1 MRFHHVFL
9 LVGTVTAR
17 LQAAQHRQL
26 EAPSPNEPY
35 SVLSPLC
42 AERPAAA
49 AKSFSSFLEDSGLD
63 PATQFIDIPC
73 DESVV
78 IVPSDDNIVFK
89 YGLSVSGK
97 LSFEDNGHRTRIESP
112 TILVRGYLEI
122 GSVAN
127 PYSSPLHIV
136 LTDGGEDLV
145 INDEALGRYNPL
157 TFNEKGL
164 VVVGGKVTMVGAT
177 DDIYTHLLEN
187 VSQGSKVVKVG
198 KDVAWKAGDQIAIS
212 SGNYQGQFSS
222 YGTIIDT
229 ESLEGGG
236 VALILDEGTQYG
248 HIVRYFEKSMMED
261 RSEVYLR
268 PEVVKT
274 NRNIV
279 ISGSESDD
287 GEGGYFVMS
296 HCAEKQVVEGVEFV
310 NMGQMGYDNRF
321 PIQVAFGG
329 YVPEGTR
336 ITKNSIHHSLQ
347 RCVVIQAT
355 HDVIVDHNVAYHTH
369 GHCFVTEDG
378 IETGNKFLG
387 NVAMNIV
394 MSTKSI
400 DAGDG
405 NDQTDSFASAF
416 YMASPSNDIQ
426 GNVVAGAQHTGF
438 FYESFL
444 RVRGASAE
452 YKLPGFDTLN
462 VKHMPFGVF
471 KDNLAHGVQIG
482 LNPGFGRSP
491 SEPMTFFGFS
501 CWSVYDCFHSQ
512 HSHNLS
518 LDHVTAIDFL
528 SNGVSVLNAQGFTLK
543 NALLVGELNKPAA
556 EECDKRD
563 VAAILISSSLSFTI
577 QNIHFQKLSHGSNC
591 QKTNYAIDIQSTST
605 AGGILHPALIN
616 LSFDESV
623 ETHYNVDAS
632 PMAISIL
639 GMGAGDLAP
648 NGALLTSNK
657 LSTSAACNTDNLKA
671 QGSGLVYCPN
681 SCWKS
686 IVLEWTGAGD
696 NVVYKNVN
704 TNEEFS
710 QYASVMSVAGSEKK
724 TVMMTLPVGRYD
736 FHMYDKYGAAV
747 FNSIVKRYDI
757 QQDNCGGAIYSNE

>member
-1 MRFHHVFL
+1 MRFHHLFL
-9 LVGTVTAR
+9 LAGTATAR
-17 LQAAQHRQL
+17 LQAPQHRQL

-35 SVLSPLC
+35 KVLSPLC
-42 AERPAAA
+42 AEPPASA
-49 AKSFSSFLEDSGLD
+49 AKPFATFIHESGLD
-63 PATQFIDIPC
+63 PATQLIDIPC
-73 DESVV
+73 DESVIIPGDSKIKFGV
-78 IVPSDDNIVFK
+78 
-89 YGLSVSGK
+89 GLSVSGK
-97 LSFEDNGHRTRIESP
+97 LSFEDNGQATRIESP

-122 GSVAN
+122 GSVAE

-136 LTDGGEDLV
+136 LTDGGDDLV
-145 INDEALGRYNPL
+145 IEDEALGEYNPL

-164 VVVGGKVTMVGAT
+164 VVLGGKVTMVGAT
-177 DDIYTHLLEN
+177 DDVYTHLLEN
-187 VSQGSKVVKVG
+187 VPQGSKVVKVG
-198 KDVAWKAGDQIAIS
+198 KDVSWKAGDRIAIA
-212 SGNYQGQFSS
+212 SGTYHGQFSS
-222 YGTIIDT
+222 FGTIIAS

-236 VALILDEGTQYG
+236 VSLTLDEGTQFG
-248 HIVRYFEKSMMED
+248 HIIRYFEKSMMED

-268 PEVVKT
+268 PEVVKI

-279 ISGSESDD
+279 ISGSASDD

-310 NMGQMGYDNRF
+310 NMGQTGEDNRF
-321 PIQVAFGG
+321 PIQIAFGG

-355 HDVIVDHNVAYHTH
+355 HDVIVDNNVAYHTH

-387 NVAMNIV
+387 NVAMHIV
-394 MSTKSI
+394 APTAAI

-405 NDQTDSFASAF
+405 NAQTDSFAAAF
-416 YMASPSNDIQ
+416 YMASPSNDIK

-444 RVRGASAE
+444 RVRGASAK
-452 YKLPGFDTLN
+452 YKLPGFDTIN
-462 VKHMPFGVF
+462 VKHLPFGVF
-471 KDNLAHGVQIG
+471 EGNLAHGVQIG

-512 HSHNLS
+512 QSHNLS
-518 LDHVTAIDFL
+518 LDHVTAVDFL
-528 SNGVSVLNAQGFTLK
+528 SNGVSALNAQGFTLK
-543 NALLVGELNKPAA
+543 NALLVGELNPPKD
-556 EECDKRD
+556 CGVRD
-563 VAAILISSSLSFTI
+563 VAGIIISSSLPFTI
-577 QNIHFQKLSHGSNC
+577 QNIHFQKLSQRTNC
-591 QKTNYAIDIQSTST
+591 QKTNYGIDVQPTPT
-605 AGGILHPALIN
+605 AGGIIHPTFIN

-623 ETHYNVDAS
+623 DTHYNIAAS
-632 PMAISIL
+632 PMAISIQ

-648 NGALLTSNK
+648 GGTLLTSDK
-657 LSTSAACNTDNLKA
+657 LLTSATCNTDNVKA
-671 QGSGLVYCPN
+671 NGSGLVYCPN

-686 IVLEWTGAGD
+686 IVVEWTGAGD
-696 NVVYKNVN
+696 IAVYKNVN

-710 QYASVMSVAGSEKK
+710 QLATVMNVNGSEKK
-724 TVMMTLPVGRYD
+724 TVVMTLPVGRYD
-736 FHMYDKYGAAV
+736 FKQYDNQGGLV
-747 FNSIVKRYDI
+747 VSSIVKRYDI
-757 QQDNCGGAIYSNE
+757 EQNNCGGAIYSNE